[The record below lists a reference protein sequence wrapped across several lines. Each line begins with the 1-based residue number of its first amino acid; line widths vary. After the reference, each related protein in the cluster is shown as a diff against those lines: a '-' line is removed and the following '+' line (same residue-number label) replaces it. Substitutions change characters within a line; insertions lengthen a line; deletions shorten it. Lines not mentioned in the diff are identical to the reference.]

1 MIFMTRE
8 KASNINFT
16 LRVLR
21 PIAQPQM
28 APVAGS
34 HHNILPRHHL
44 QLQLLLGTEE
54 GVSRQGCILA
64 AKLTYLLVFGAVEKT
79 RD

>member
-1 MIFMTRE
+1 
-8 KASNINFT
+8 
-16 LRVLR
+16 
-21 PIAQPQM
+21 M

-34 HHNILPRHHL
+34 RHNILPRHHL